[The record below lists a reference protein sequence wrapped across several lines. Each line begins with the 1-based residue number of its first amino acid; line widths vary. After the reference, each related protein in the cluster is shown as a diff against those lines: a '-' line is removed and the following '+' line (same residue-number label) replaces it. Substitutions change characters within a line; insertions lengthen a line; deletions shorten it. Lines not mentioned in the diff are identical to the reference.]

1 MNIPIFI
8 TDINMIFLLFS
19 VALAIT
25 TEDKEDTCYLLSTY
39 LVRERMEEI
48 KDHIKLYPH
57 LKEPELRSKVIEQ
70 GFYYCMDKI
79 KNSEVKDIKKSK
91 KKVYSQYVDLVS
103 SPFDHI
109 KSLSDVKQKPEFVAK
124 KKKSRKESLFHQKK
138 RNKTF
143 SKHK

>member
-1 MNIPIFI
+1 M
-8 TDINMIFLLFS
+8 
-19 VALAIT
+19 AIT

-124 KKKSRKESLFHQKK
+124 KKEVSKRVSFSSKEKK
-138 RNKTF
+138 QDL
-143 SKHK
+143 